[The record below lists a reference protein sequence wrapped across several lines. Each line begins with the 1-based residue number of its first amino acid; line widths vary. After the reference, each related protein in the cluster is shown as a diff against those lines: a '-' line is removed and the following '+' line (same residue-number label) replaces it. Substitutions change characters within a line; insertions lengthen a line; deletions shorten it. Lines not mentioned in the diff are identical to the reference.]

1 MQEIQ
6 SDTTHE
12 NDFRM
17 YITNKPKGIILSSY
31 DTLSKGK
38 INLGPYIN
46 EADLLTKS
54 NSYITPQGTIT
65 QANDL
70 TKEVK
75 ITPIPKPTVVL
86 SLKIKG
92 ESFNLTR
99 EEGEFILTHPSW
111 SLTGSGNNLI
121 EAEMNLFNK
130 ARIFLEGYSKISITE
145 LSHKALQFRNF
156 LFSIV

>member
-6 SDTTHE
+6 SNTFHE

-17 YITNKPKGIILSSY
+17 YITNKSKGIILNSY
-31 DTLSKGK
+31 DIQSKGK
-38 INLGPYIN
+38 IYLGPNIN
-46 EADLLTKS
+46 ETDFLTKS
-54 NSYITPQGTIT
+54 NSYVTPQGTIT

-70 TKEVK
+70 AKEVEL
-75 ITPIPKPTVVL
+75 TPIPTVVL
-86 SLKIKG
+86 SFTIKG
-92 ESFNLTR
+92 ENFNLTR

-121 EAEMNLFNK
+121 EAEINLLKK
-130 ARIFLEGYSKISITE
+130 ARIFLEGYSKISIAE
-145 LSHKALQFRNF
+145 LSQEALQFRNF